1 MPESRYLDPVEQD
14 KARTSAHTYLN
25 ERWAFAPD
33 EKLDTGR
40 YLILG
45 KRPEYKGKPRTDL
58 VTGGPR
64 SRLLRQIK
72 TAAFWRNS
80 ACASEV
86 AQWKDV
92 EWAKLIEALLE
103 SAKDYGY
110 VQRQPIDAQL
120 AGWRLNAA
128 ALDWCLIADQPQ
140 TDSNRINQY
149 FRTLYLGIADLL
161 RRPSHP
167 LFDFEAQ
174 EHTAQVDAPRRQL
187 LEQRFRYT
195 EKTGRIGRRTRP
207 TKRRWNVCR

>member
-1 MPESRYLDPVEQD
+1 M
-14 KARTSAHTYLN
+14 AM
-25 ERWAFAPD
+25 
-33 EKLDTGR
+33 
-40 YLILG
+40 
-45 KRPEYKGKPRTDL
+45 
-58 VTGGPR
+58 
-64 SRLLRQIK
+64 
-72 TAAFWRNS
+72 
-80 ACASEV
+80 
-86 AQWKDV
+86 
-92 EWAKLIEALLE
+92 
-103 SAKDYGY
+103 
-110 VQRQPIDAQL
+110 QRQPIDAQL

>member
-1 MPESRYLDPVEQD
+1 NNPNLDQLGLLQIRYRDLDAFCADASIFAANSTLTKLTAVQRTVLFELLFDALRRHLCLESRYLDPVEQD

-86 AQWKDV
+86 AQ
-92 EWAKLIEALLE
+92 
-103 SAKDYGY
+103 
-110 VQRQPIDAQL
+110 
-120 AGWRLNAA
+120 
-128 ALDWCLIADQPQ
+128 
-140 TDSNRINQY
+140 
-149 FRTLYLGIADLL
+149 
-161 RRPSHP
+161 
-167 LFDFEAQ
+167 
-174 EHTAQVDAPRRQL
+174 
-187 LEQRFRYT
+187 
-195 EKTGRIGRRTRP
+195 
-207 TKRRWNVCR
+207 